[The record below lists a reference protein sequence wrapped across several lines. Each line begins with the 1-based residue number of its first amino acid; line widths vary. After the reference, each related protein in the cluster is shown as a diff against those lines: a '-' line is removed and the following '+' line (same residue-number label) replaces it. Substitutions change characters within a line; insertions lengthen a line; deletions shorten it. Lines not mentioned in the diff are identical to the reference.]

1 MNTITIKKLWDQFR
15 DQSVETLSTQPGD
28 YQFCVG
34 DPLAPTVIADK
45 TSLNPRSA
53 VMTAEWEFRKV
64 RGGGTVAE
72 SYGLAGDILNKVLEY
87 NGEVFFRMTPAEET
101 AIDLAEYEKAMLA
114 YFNKHPGLTDGQK
127 VMRELGYEQFPDN
140 GTMQGMEGNRI
151 HRELLAEGKLTR
163 IKITQNLDIARSGK
177 IPCWGYAL
185 AWKGGLRH
193 TA

>member
-127 VMRELGYEQFPDN
+127 VMRELGYEQFPDD
-140 GTMQGMEGNRI
+140 GTMQGMRGNKIQRD
-151 HRELLAEGKLTR
+151 LLSRGVLKR
-163 IKITQNLDIARSGK
+163 DKITHNLDSSRSGK
-177 IPCWGYAL
+177 FPVYGYGMAD
-185 AWKGGLRH
+185 K
-193 TA
+193 